1 MIDSGDARNPS
12 SNSPSFEGLF
22 LDKEGAPRQTEDTGF
37 VSHEVARPRQEQD
50 GQRETPRDNGK
61 LLDEVL
67 ALKMELNSIKK
78 RFHELDVENRKL
90 EHGRGEL
97 ARVYKNGEAN

>member
-1 MIDSGDARNPS
+1 M
-12 SNSPSFEGLF
+12 
-22 LDKEGAPRQTEDTGF
+22 
-37 VSHEVARPRQEQD
+37 
-50 GQRETPRDNGK
+50 
-61 LLDEVL
+61 DEVL